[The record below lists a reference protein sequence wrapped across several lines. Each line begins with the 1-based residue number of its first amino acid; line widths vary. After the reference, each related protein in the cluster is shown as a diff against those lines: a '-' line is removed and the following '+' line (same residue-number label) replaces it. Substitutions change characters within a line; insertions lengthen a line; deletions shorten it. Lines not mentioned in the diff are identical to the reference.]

1 MYYGI
6 VKIILEQTD
15 LDALLGETPVKKTKY
30 TVALNLIHWSASA
43 STTLTKEEEVTQMC
57 SLLKFHEEGTP
68 TRPIVFTINFT
79 TCTDVK
85 ELAIH
90 SHQRLDTVP
99 TWLGIPL
106 LLWGG
111 LTDYTKRHH
120 GEL

>member
-15 LDALLGETPVKKTKY
+15 LDALLGETTVKKTKY

-57 SLLKFHEEGTP
+57 SLLKFHEEGIP
-68 TRPIVFTINFT
+68 TRPIVFTINLT

-85 ELAIH
+85 ELAHTLTPTPGH
-90 SHQRLDTVP
+90 STYMVRNSTAFVARTYRL
-99 TWLGIPL
+99 
-106 LLWGG
+106 
-111 LTDYTKRHH
+111 H
-120 GEL
+120 